1 MSADGPLT
9 AELLCGHHLLTDFKS
24 GDTESDNLTLALL
37 NRVLLREADDFLAI
51 VAVNGKRA
59 VNGIVAATDLV
70 LTDDESHPEAGGKWL
85 FYYLVAIGQGSPIR
99 SVWDLLLEE
108 VKLIRRRRLEP
119 GDYVGEV
126 AVPFRGV
133 PLEHR
138 EANGLTRFLRREGF
152 RPFETNEELW
162 FRRKDAPTPAA

>member
-1 MSADGPLT
+1 VQRG
-9 AELLCGHHLLTDFKS
+9 
-24 GDTESDNLTLALL
+24 
-37 NRVLLREADDFLAI
+37 EADDPVGGAVADELEAVMALA
-51 VAVNGKRA
+51 ADAAALKRREHGLDAPSPDLKCGPLDRERA
-59 VNGIVAATDLV
+59 VSGAGVEGVQARVVPRPRRLRLAARYVDRAAPTDARFV
-70 LTDDESHPEAGGKWL
+70 R
-85 FYYLVAIGQGSPIR
+85 PIR

-138 EANGLTRFLRREGF
+138 EENGLTRFLRREGF
-152 RPFETNEELW
+152 RPFETNQELW
-162 FRRKDAPTPAA
+162 FRRKDGSSPAA